1 MLMIAPLLPI
11 TICAIWASKPHGQ
24 DHRGRGDHASVAA
37 ERLGRENGAAT
48 PIVHAARAAR

>member
-1 MLMIAPLLPI
+1 MLMIAPLSPI

-24 DHRGRGDHASVAA
+24 DHRGGGDPASVAA

-48 PIVHAARAAR
+48 PIVHAAWAAR